1 MQSQQSS
8 NFDTP
13 LLVRLATLEQQL
25 KQVQELLKQLQDQQR
40 LYVSEREYNIQ
51 LQGIQGSVSRI
62 ERDVVDM
69 KSKLEAQEKE
79 FRDRDENQK
88 SALASAQFR
97 IVMGVLT
104 FVAGIVSALIIF
116 YITHFKF

>member
-25 KQVQELLKQLQDQQR
+25 KQVQEILKQLQDQQR

-79 FRDRDENQK
+79 FRDRDDQQK

>member
-79 FRDRDENQK
+79 FRDRDDQQK